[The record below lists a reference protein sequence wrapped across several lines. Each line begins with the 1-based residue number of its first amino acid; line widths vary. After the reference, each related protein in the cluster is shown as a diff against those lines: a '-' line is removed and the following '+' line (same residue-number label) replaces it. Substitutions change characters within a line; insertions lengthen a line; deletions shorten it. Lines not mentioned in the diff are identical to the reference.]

1 MSIPVGPLSLLDS
14 HLWFYEEYICAFQ
27 EVIEQ
32 VKERKIPIVIDAV
45 STAIIRVQRIFLA

>member
-1 MSIPVGPLSLLDS
+1 M
-14 HLWFYEEYICAFQ
+14 CAFQ

-45 STAIIRVQRIFLA
+45 STVIAKVRNENLPMQYTENCFSLKN